1 MRLGGLLTMSN
12 VRPIRP
18 TVSIPVTILL
28 VVVTALLAGQ
38 AGAVRAM
45 AKPISL
51 GTVNLNRIMEE
62 LHERAEWDA
71 QMRER
76 EESFL
81 AEIRSRQADLN
92 QRKAN
97 LDELPEGEQADLARE
112 GLALELVRLETW
124 YNFRRSELDRE
135 RSLMWQSLF
144 RSIRA
149 EAERLAASEGLDLV
163 LVNDMRAELQTSPES
178 NLPAEAQVI
187 QQLASRR
194 VLFAGREIDLTDRL
208 VTRMNNARAA
218 RP

>member
-1 MRLGGLLTMSN
+1 MSN

-149 EAERLAASEGLDLV
+149 EAERLAASERLDLV